1 MLLLAYM
8 DRRVSDGDAARVEDW
23 LEDARRSGTFANRSD
38 MMHEPEDF
46 FANGAGAVLL
56 GRCPRSRSSA

>member
-23 LEDARRSGTFANRSD
+23 LEDARRSARSPTD
-38 MMHEPEDF
+38 PT
-46 FANGAGAVLL
+46 
-56 GRCPRSRSSA
+56 